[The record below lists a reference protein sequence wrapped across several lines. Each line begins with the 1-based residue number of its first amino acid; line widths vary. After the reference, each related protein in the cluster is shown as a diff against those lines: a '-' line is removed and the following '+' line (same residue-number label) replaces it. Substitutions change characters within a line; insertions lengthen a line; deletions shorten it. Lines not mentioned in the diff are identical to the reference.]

1 MDQQISTTESSSPSN
16 DELEIQDTEPIITTA
31 TTSESLLSNSSVP
44 KTFCW
49 FPAHA
54 IIDGNFKSYVL
65 SFVPLLGSHSGSLL
79 LQKYE
84 EIINAFGVKNKV
96 ILIVTDSAANN
107 IGAFQGMIIPG
118 FEKYFIKDDNDEIND
133 EDDSK
138 SDMNNGEISD
148 EYEYPSDFSSTT
160 ISSSTSIGL
169 TLNDLIQESLNRL
182 MENNEKMFLQLQK
195 LVHTST
201 KFAEKLDLMKLSI
214 PRAVITRW
222 NSQFMCVER
231 ILSIPSIEL
240 NEVLAQLKHKN
251 LCLSTRD
258 LSMLQEFVALLSLF
272 AEATTATQRQNSPS
286 ISFVTSSVLAI
297 YFDLI
302 DEKKNIQ
309 YATALC
315 DALLSPLLLKF
326 GGLLEQME
334 VDLNEL
340 NINFQMNKKFYD
352 PYKDPV
358 FFLHSSMECLKFVGL
373 LNLYFLIQQK
383 NDYVKKLKN

>member
-1 MDQQISTTESSSPSN
+1 MHLES
-16 DELEIQDTEPIITTA
+16 
-31 TTSESLLSNSSVP
+31 
-44 KTFCW
+44 
-49 FPAHA
+49 
-54 IIDGNFKSYVL
+54 
-65 SFVPLLGSHSGSLL
+65 
-79 LQKYE
+79 
-84 EIINAFGVKNKV
+84 KNKV

-118 FEKYFIKDDNDEIND
+118 FEKYFIEDDNDEIND

-383 NDYVKKLKN
+383 NDYVKKLKNWYLIIVFLLNMNIVLKLFQLIQI